1 MMTAETTSYLDEAEA
16 ARVLHIGRRTLQRW
30 RVDGNGPPYCRLGV
44 RRVLYP
50 ADALRR
56 WAEARTYAHRAAE
69 IAADINAHVEAA
81 DPR

>member
-16 ARVLHIGRRTLQRW
+16 ARVLYIGRRTLQRW
-30 RVDGNGPPYCRLGV
+30 RVDGNGPPYCRLGA

-50 ADALRR
+50 ADGLRR
-56 WAEARTYAHRAAE
+56 WAAERTFRHRAAE
-69 IAADINAHVEAA
+69 IAADINAQVEPA